1 MRYKVNILPA
11 CKDSIYEERE
21 EGRTHSS
28 FELEYILYN
37 AIKAGDKDT
46 VNETIDEYLNLGIV
60 MGNLS
65 SSPIRQARYWAIAC
79 ISIAIHYAILGGLD
93 ETDAHNTSDV
103 YIRHIDSLNDINEI
117 IDYLKKK
124 APELTE
130 AVLTAKYNNYSK
142 TISSC
147 VHYIHVH
154 LHERLRI
161 EDIAKNLGLSRD
173 YLSKL
178 FKKEVGVSLHNYIL
192 NAKLEEAVR
201 LLEKGTPVNQ
211 ISYTLSFSSESH
223 FITCFKK
230 KYGTTPTLWNHS
242 QQD

>member
-1 MRYKVNILPA
+1 MSYKVNVLPVYS
-11 CKDSIYEERE
+11 DSIFGERE
-21 EGRTHSS
+21 DGKTHSS
-28 FELEYILYN
+28 FDKEYVLYN
-37 AIKAGDKDT
+37 GIKAGDTASVIEAIDDYLKD
-46 VNETIDEYLNLGIV
+46 GIV

-93 ETDAHNTSDV
+93 ETDAHNTSDI

-117 IDYLKKK
+117 IDYLKQK

-130 AVLTAKYNNYSK
+130 AVLSAKHTKYSDS
-142 TISSC
+142 IAAC
-147 VHYIHVH
+147 IHYVHVH

-161 EDIAKNLGLSRD
+161 EDISKVLNISRD

-178 FKKEVGVSLHNYIL
+178 FKKEVGISLHNYII
-192 NAKLEEAVR
+192 NAKLEESIR
-201 LLEKGTPVNQ
+201 LLGKGTPVNQ
-211 ISYTLSFSSESH
+211 ISYTLSFASESH

-230 KYGTTPTLWNHS
+230 KYGMTPTSWNHL
-242 QQD
+242 QRD